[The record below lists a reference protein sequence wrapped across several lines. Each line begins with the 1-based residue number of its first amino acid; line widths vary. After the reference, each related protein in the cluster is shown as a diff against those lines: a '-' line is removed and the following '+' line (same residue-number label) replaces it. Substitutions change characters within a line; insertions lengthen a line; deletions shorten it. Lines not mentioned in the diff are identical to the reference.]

1 MKFNELKIEKLDEVV
16 MKPSRLAQMADKID
30 ALIGIEYEMVVPVSG
45 SVFDEPEMQPDYD
58 DDPGTYDIRNIADF
72 FNDGDFN
79 SRNEIR
85 RLEQDLQT
93 DFLEWRDEQFYS
105 RWDADQAEFIY
116 DYVVENLSPEEIAD
130 ILDLDLEKVDG
141 FTKDQINQAVELI
154 ISNSEYSGYV
164 ESAQEAARENF
175 DENADES
182 EWLDDRGWNNMSDI
196 ANNFSITWPHWTTT
210 NSDSEDDQIK
220 LIADEFS
227 QAIKRPV
234 KVSTR
239 YHGTSREPGKYT
251 IEPDSSIDAVDG
263 ESIGLE
269 FISPPLSIKD
279 TITDLEKIKVW
290 AKNTGAYTN
299 KSTGL
304 HMNVSIPNY
313 SVLQLDFVKL
323 ALLIGD
329 QYVLEQFGRLANT
342 YCQSAVEKIKTN
354 IKSKGLENSEQ
365 VLQSFKSGL
374 ANLASRVIQD
384 TQVGKYT
391 SINPQSNRVE
401 FRSPGGDY
409 LEEDPKTLIN
419 TLRRF
424 IVGLDAAM
432 DPTKFKEDY
441 YKKFYKLVK
450 PSLEQDNELQKVL
463 SLYVSGDKEQA
474 LTKAKTLRVQKQAK
488 RGLVP
493 GQKYEWEVMKI
504 ADKGRNSYYSVRVIA
519 TTEKEA
525 ISKGMAAGG
534 IPFNNID
541 PAQLMAI
548 PISKAETDT
557 TSKDKP
563 TTATLNDRPSNP
575 DGSWVIIDADT
586 DEVAYRFM
594 AANVTDAASVLG
606 QWRAQNAGRNWTI
619 DYDPEAQRGQPRQ
632 AQTAEP
638 IGRVHVAGPSQ
649 PAWRAPRAGE
659 PQGQETIERLLGM
672 ADQTADANYEI
683 VRRDNYRPVFLF
695 IANTPQDAS
704 RVLERYLE
712 VLGLDQDSED
722 FGFRERALP
731 GSTLDLQRQRV
742 ARQAAQTAADQRQW
756 SIVNY
761 RTREEIERYQGT
773 RDEAFDYA
781 IDRYGSNQHIDVV
794 PASDNQTD
802 QSTQERSV
810 QWRILVAGEEV
821 HRFWNRANQ
830 GEANTAASQWVRDQ
844 IRRGLL
850 SPAEG
855 ADVEV
860 VPVTTNESVTDL
872 KETVA
877 LLKEKWSSKYKRSIN
892 CAAPK
897 GFSQRA
903 HCQGRK
909 KHK

>member
-1 MKFNELKIEKLDEVV
+1 MKAKEFIKLHLDEVV
-16 MKPSRLAQMADKID
+16 MKPTRLAQMADKID
-30 ALIGIEYEMVVPVSG
+30 ALIGIEYEMVVPVST
-45 SVFDEPEMQPDYD
+45 SVFDKPEMQPDYD
-58 DDPGTYDIRNIADF
+58 DDPETSDIRNIVDF
-72 FNDGDFN
+72 FNDGDLN

-93 DFLEWRDEQFYS
+93 DFLEWRDVQFYS
-105 RWDADQAEFIY
+105 RWEADQAAFIY

-130 ILDLDLEKVDG
+130 ILDLDPEKVDG

-154 ISNSEYSGYV
+154 YSEYSGYV

-182 EWLDDRGWNNMSDI
+182 EWLEDRGWINMSDI
-196 ANNFSITWPHWTTT
+196 ENNFTITWPYYTTT
-210 NSDSEDDQIK
+210 DSDSQDDQIK

-251 IEPDSSIDAVDG
+251 IEPDTSIDAVDG

-269 FISPPLSIKD
+269 FISPPLSIQD

-354 IKSKGLENSEQ
+354 IKSKGLENSER

-374 ANLASRVIQD
+374 SNLASRVIQD

-409 LEEDPKTLIN
+409 LEEDPKKLIN

-432 DPTKFKEDY
+432 DPNKFKEDY
-441 YKKFYKLVK
+441 YKKFYKLIK

-504 ADKGRNSYYSVRVIA
+504 ADKGRSNYYSVRVIA

-541 PAQLMAI
+541 PANLMAI
-548 PISKAETDT
+548 PISKVETDT
-557 TSKDKP
+557 APRDKP

-575 DGSWVIIDADT
+575 YGHWVIIDPNT
-586 DEVAYRFM
+586 DEVVYRFM
-594 AANVTDAASVLG
+594 AANSTDAASVLG
-606 QWRAQNAGRNWTI
+606 QWRAQNVGQNWAI
-619 DYDPEAQRGQPRQ
+619 DYDPEGQRGQPRQ
-632 AQTAEP
+632 T
-638 IGRVHVAGPSQ
+638 PSQ
-649 PAWRAPRAGE
+649 RPNRATDVAIRQTE
-659 PQGQETIERLLGM
+659 IENMLGLGSQ
-672 ADQTADANYEI
+672 AADANYEI
-683 VRRDNYRPVFLF
+683 VRRDNYQPVFLF

-712 VLGLDQDSED
+712 LIGADADSED

-742 ARQAAQTAADQRQW
+742 AQSARAAVQSQGNNRLWQIVDSADGEVAYEFYLSRENNQQDANEVGLRWVRNNGDPTTTYSVREQPQETGTISPQNQEG
-756 SIVNY
+756 SI
-761 RTREEIERYQGT
+761 
-773 RDEAFDYA
+773 
-781 IDRYGSNQHIDVV
+781 
-794 PASDNQTD
+794 
-802 QSTQERSV
+802 
-810 QWRILVAGEEV
+810 QWRILVGGEEV
-821 HRFWNRANQ
+821 HRFWNRSNQ
-830 GEANTAASQWVRDQ
+830 GEANAVARQWTQDQ

-850 SPAEG
+850 RPEEG
-855 ADVEV
+855 AEAEV
-860 VPVTTNESVTDL
+860 LPVTTNESVTDL
-872 KETVA
+872 KETVT
-877 LLKEKWSSKYKRSIN
+877 LLKEKWSRKYKRSIN

>member
-1 MKFNELKIEKLDEVV
+1 MKAKEFIKLHLDEVV
-16 MKPSRLAQMADKID
+16 MKPTRLAQMADKID

-45 SVFDEPEMQPDYD
+45 SVFDEPEMQADYD
-58 DDPGTYDIRNIADF
+58 DDPGTYDIRNIVDF

-79 SRNEIR
+79 SRNDIR

-130 ILDLDLEKVDG
+130 ILDLDPEKVDG

-196 ANNFSITWPHWTTT
+196 ENNFSITWPHWTTT

-313 SVLQLDFVKL
+313 SILQLDFVKL

-354 IKSKGLENSEQ
+354 IKSKGLENSER

-374 ANLASRVIQD
+374 SNLASRVIQD

-409 LEEDPKTLIN
+409 LEEDPKKLIN

-432 DPTKFKEDY
+432 DPNKFKEDY
-441 YKKFYKLVK
+441 YKKFYKLIK
-450 PSLEQDNELQKVL
+450 PSFEQDNELQKVL

-504 ADKGRNSYYSVRVIA
+504 ADKGRSNYYSVRVIA

-541 PAQLMAI
+541 PANLMAI
-548 PISKAETDT
+548 PISKVETDT
-557 TSKDKP
+557 APRNKP

-575 DGSWVIIDADT
+575 DGHWVIIDPNT
-586 DEVAYRFM
+586 DEVVYRFM
-594 AANVTDAASVLG
+594 AANSTDAASVLG
-606 QWRAQNAGRNWTI
+606 QWRAQNVGQNWAI
-619 DYDPEAQRGQPRQ
+619 DYDPEGQRGQPRQ
-632 AQTAEP
+632 T
-638 IGRVHVAGPSQ
+638 PSQ
-649 PAWRAPRAGE
+649 RPNRATDVPIRQTE
-659 PQGQETIERLLGM
+659 IENMLGLGSQ
-672 ADQTADANYEI
+672 AADANYEI
-683 VRRDNYRPVFLF
+683 VRRDNYQPVFLF

-712 VLGLDQDSED
+712 LIGADADSED

-810 QWRILVAGEEV
+810 QWRILVAGQEV

-830 GEANTAASQWVRDQ
+830 GEANTAASQWIRDQ

-850 SPAEG
+850 RPEEG
-855 ADVEV
+855 AEAEV
-860 VPVTTNESVTDL
+860 LPVTTNESVTDL
-872 KETVA
+872 KETVT
-877 LLKEKWSSKYKRSIN
+877 LLKEKWSRKYKRSIN
-892 CAAPK
+892 CAVPK